1 MRLIIKKDEAR
12 SGCRKD
18 DPKEPPRESIMG
30 DMDAAPME
38 YFSGCQGAQPY
49 SSTPNFGRNE
59 KIVPSQKVEKQWG
72 RRAHVQPEVQVP
84 FSPTPSTKHSIIEL
98 VNNFHRN
105 DPQCL

>member
-30 DMDAAPME
+30 DMED
-38 YFSGCQGAQPY
+38 FSGCQGAQPY

-59 KIVPSQKVEKQWG
+59 KIVLSQKVEKQWG
-72 RRAHVQPEVQVP
+72 RRAHVQP
-84 FSPTPSTKHSIIEL
+84 
-98 VNNFHRN
+98 
-105 DPQCL
+105 